1 MKILYLSARFP
12 WPPHR
17 GDRLTGYHLIRALS
31 QKHDVTLAS
40 FVDGSETREAIWEL
54 AGMCRRIQ
62 TVHLPRQRSWAQAWL
77 GMLHPDPSQVSYY
90 RSAAMHRRVR
100 ALLAEEKP
108 DVVFVQLFRMAPFVR
123 QVEHP
128 CKVLFLADSL
138 ALSLQR
144 SLPFQ
149 PWYRRRAV
157 EWERRR
163 VSAFE
168 PLVARDFRESWVL
181 SDVDQRDLEE
191 RGCANVAVVPHGVD
205 ERLFDLPLTPRT
217 LPRVTFLGNL
227 SVPHNVDA
235 AIYLVQKVWP
245 RILAARPDA
254 ELELAGADPVAAVRA
269 LASAPGV
276 RVTGPV
282 PSLVPVWERSGVLLA
297 PLRFS
302 TGIQN
307 KVLEAMAAGVP
318 VVTTPQAAEA
328 IHARDGEHLRVG
340 DSDET
345 LANAAL
351 ELLRGG
357 ERPMPMVVRA
367 RELVRTHFSWQT
379 LVARLEHL
387 AGAQERVR

>member
-1 MKILYLSARFP
+1 
-12 WPPHR
+12 
-17 GDRLTGYHLIRALS
+17 
-31 QKHDVTLAS
+31 
-40 FVDGSETREAIWEL
+40 
-54 AGMCRRIQ
+54 
-62 TVHLPRQRSWAQAWL
+62 
-77 GMLHPDPSQVSYY
+77 
-90 RSAAMHRRVR
+90 
-100 ALLAEEKP
+100 
-108 DVVFVQLFRMAPFVR
+108 
-123 QVEHP
+123 
-128 CKVLFLADSL
+128 
-138 ALSLQR
+138 
-144 SLPFQ
+144 
-149 PWYRRRAV
+149 
-157 EWERRR
+157 
-163 VSAFE
+163 
-168 PLVARDFRESWVL
+168 VARDFRESWVL